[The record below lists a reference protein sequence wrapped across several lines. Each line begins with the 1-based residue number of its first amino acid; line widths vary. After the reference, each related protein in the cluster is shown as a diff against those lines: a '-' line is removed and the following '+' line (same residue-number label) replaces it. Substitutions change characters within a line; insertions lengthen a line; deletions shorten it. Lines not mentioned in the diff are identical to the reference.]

1 MKNKTNKMGVGRG
14 RHPPMLDYAVYCFSK
29 KELIIY
35 VILESVLIGM
45 MAYLFYDSVFAFLVL
60 VPFAVIALKEKKNSY
75 VKRENKNWRRNFV
88 MSY

>member
-45 MAYLFYDSVFAFLVL
+45 MAYLFYDSVFAFLVKRKT
-60 VPFAVIALKEKKNSY
+60 AMSKEKTKTGGGIS
-75 VKRENKNWRRNFV
+75 
-88 MSY
+88 